1 MKTNLGSKLIIIHNE
16 LISRLKIPNRIEDK
30 NAWSHL
36 PRLWPGS
43 AAKANKT
50 RDRTGNR

>member
-1 MKTNLGSKLIIIHNE
+1 MITNLGSKFVIIHNE
-16 LISRLKIPNRIEDK
+16 LISRLKIHSRIEDK

-36 PRLWPGS
+36 PQLQPGC
-43 AAKANKT
+43 AAKVNKT

>member
-16 LISRLKIPNRIEDK
+16 LISRLKLHNRIEDK

-36 PRLWPGS
+36 PQLWPGS
-43 AAKANKT
+43 AAKVNKT
-50 RDRTGNR
+50 RGRTGDR